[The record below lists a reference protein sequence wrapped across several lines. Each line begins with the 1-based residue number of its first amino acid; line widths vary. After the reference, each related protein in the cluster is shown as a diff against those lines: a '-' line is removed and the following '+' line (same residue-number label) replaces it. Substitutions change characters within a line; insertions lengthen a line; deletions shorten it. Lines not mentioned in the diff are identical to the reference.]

1 MARIVIVDDSLFIR
15 QLLRE
20 ILAEAGH
27 EVVGEAEDG
36 SRAPLLVR
44 ELRPDLV
51 TLDLVM
57 PERSGMTALRHML
70 LIDRSLAVVVCSAAL
85 SEARVIQALRLG
97 AKGFIVKPFDRQGV
111 LAGVRDALSD
121 GSRGENQ

>member
-15 QLLRE
+15 RLLRE

-70 LIDRSLAVVVCSAAL
+70 LIDRSLVVVVCSAAL

-97 AKGFIVKPFDRQGV
+97 AKGFIVKAV
-111 LAGVRDALSD
+111 
-121 GSRGENQ
+121 